1 MKSLLAEIDI
11 AELTD
16 EQLQELCET
25 GEKAARAYIMSRVP
39 KKEISTLDITV
50 DTEGRKPITVNV
62 EVETTLSPSIKDVNV
77 DKLAKEAVEK
87 AFEAIERY
95 LRELSCKSTR

>member
-1 MKSLLAEIDI
+1 VKSLLAEIDI
-11 AELTD
+11 AVLTD

-25 GEKAARAYIMSRVP
+25 GEKAARAYIVSRVP

-50 DTEGRKPITVNV
+50 DTEGRKPVIVNV